1 MLCGSNTSL
10 VADTLLLANTPALP
24 NLLFPRIARGIGTVT
39 SGGSEKDEIE
49 EEREEEDM
57 FDKEAALVQDLK
69 RELCVREE
77 GSVEGDEGL
86 KRYSGVPTRQKRQ
99 TIVCGKRKKKEQ
111 QISQRL

>member
-57 FDKEAALVQDLK
+57 FDKEAALVQDL
-69 RELCVREE
+69 
-77 GSVEGDEGL
+77 
-86 KRYSGVPTRQKRQ
+86 
-99 TIVCGKRKKKEQ
+99 
-111 QISQRL
+111 